1 MYTFIETANMLGI
14 TRQTLYNKEKEL
26 KSKGFIQIKN
36 NTRFITTEGIN
47 YLREEYL
54 PNMQQSKRHI
64 KKEARQSTKS
74 NEQIDNLIKSLMQ
87 EQKEIYQ
94 EQISYLKAQIE
105 RLELNNKELLEMIK
119 SKDILISQISNS
131 MLPASKKT
139 FSFFKKKN
147 VN

>member
-1 MYTFIETANMLGI
+1 
-14 TRQTLYNKEKEL
+14 
-26 KSKGFIQIKN
+26 
-36 NTRFITTEGIN
+36 
-47 YLREEYL
+47 
-54 PNMQQSKRHI
+54 MQQSKRHI
-64 KKEARQSTKS
+64 KKDVRQSTKS

-131 MLPASKKT
+131 MLPAQKKFNFFSRDKSK
-139 FSFFKKKN
+139 
-147 VN
+147 